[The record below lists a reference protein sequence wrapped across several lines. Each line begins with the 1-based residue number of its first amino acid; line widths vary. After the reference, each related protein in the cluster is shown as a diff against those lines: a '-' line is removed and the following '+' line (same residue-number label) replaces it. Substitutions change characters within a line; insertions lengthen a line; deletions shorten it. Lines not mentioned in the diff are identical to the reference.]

1 MMILSQQGFDGGPG
15 NGVGAASSLG
25 ACGPRPG
32 NRRVRSHCVVPG
44 RAVLLLCFVCTGLPL
59 RAQEATPE
67 ASPPVSLP
75 SIQIDRSIFNPGQ
88 RPPEQARAN
97 ERNPFGLVVKPP
109 AEETEA
115 RQVLAL
121 SPEDQLRQVLG
132 GMRISG
138 LSGAPGSYNALVG
151 PLVLREG
158 EVLPRIF
165 ADQAEMLRVKS
176 INDREIV
183 LVFLERDPDLPKREI
198 VLNVDLKPNVRS
210 MLVGEAF
217 RGLVTS
223 FTAKGVPDV
232 PPRQNPG
239 VEEFLTRTKENID
252 PLVEPPLE
260 KMGDASPGTDYEA
273 APPSTP

>member
-1 MMILSQQGFDGGPG
+1 MTTLFQRGLDGGSRF
-15 NGVGAASSLG
+15 ASWRT
-25 ACGPRPG
+25 A
-32 NRRVRSHCVVPG
+32 
-44 RAVLLLCFVCTGLPL
+44 LLLLLAAVAPL

-67 ASPPVSLP
+67 ASPPLP
-75 SIQIDRSIFNPGQ
+75 PAGIQIDRTIFNPGQ

-109 AEETEA
+109 AEATET

-132 GMRISG
+132 GMRVSGISG
-138 LSGAPGSYNALVG
+138 SPGAYTALVG

-165 ADQAEMLRVKS
+165 SDQAEMLRVKS

-183 LVFLERDPDLPKREI
+183 LVFLERDPELPKREI
-198 VLNVDLKPNVRS
+198 VLNFDLQPNVRS

-217 RGLVTS
+217 RGLVTA
-223 FTAKGVPDV
+223 FTAKGIPDV
-232 PPRQNPG
+232 PARQNPG

-252 PLVEPPLE
+252 PLVEPTVE
-260 KMGDASPGTDYEA
+260 KMGNASPGENYEA